1 MSNEGRIVDLIK
13 NFNSEIDKKIADAE
27 QLLVRAVNYS
37 KAGNT
42 SLTEM
47 YEIVIRA
54 KEVHQGLSILKQLEN
69 SWVEVASK
77 KKANQSEDD
86 KRLIKELVIET
97 TMVYEKFAAMMI
109 DLNGVLA
116 KST

>member
-1 MSNEGRIVDLIK
+1 MSNEGRIVDLVK
-13 NFNSEIDKKIADAE
+13 NFNNEIDNKIKEAE

-37 KAGNT
+37 KAENT

-54 KEVHQGLSILKQLEN
+54 KEVQQGLSVLKQLEN
-69 SWVEVASK
+69 SWVEVAN

-86 KRLIKELVIET
+86 KRLVKELVIET
-97 TMVYEKFAAMMI
+97 TMVYEKFAAIMI
-109 DLNGVLA
+109 DLNGILA
-116 KST
+116 KNV